1 MKRAYKASSPASGM
15 LPGAASALTI
25 LKMVAALPFT
35 LQPPGIGRCN
45 RLSIA
50 QCWRAA
56 FCVPASSM
64 LPGAASALTI
74 LKMVAALPFTLQ
86 LPASGLQPLE
96 HCIMLAGCNIQSVAN
111 RWMPSIRFN
120 LCMLLDFVVFF
131 LIGRS
136 YYPRVRSAFSSIRPH
151 RPPRPMPLLPRAAQL
166 RPTGR

>member
-1 MKRAYKASSPASGM
+1 M

-96 HCIMLAGCNIQSVAN
+96 HCTMLAGCNIQSVAN

-131 LIGRS
+131 S
-136 YYPRVRSAFSSIRPH
+136 
-151 RPPRPMPLLPRAAQL
+151 
-166 RPTGR
+166 